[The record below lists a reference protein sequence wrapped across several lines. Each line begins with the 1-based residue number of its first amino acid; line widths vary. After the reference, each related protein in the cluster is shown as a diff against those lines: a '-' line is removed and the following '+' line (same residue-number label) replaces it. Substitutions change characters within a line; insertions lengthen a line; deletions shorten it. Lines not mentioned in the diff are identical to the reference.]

1 MTTMIAERRR
11 SRQPR
16 RPRQAVLSAVRPI
29 VERLA
34 SAHGLMIWDL
44 DFAREAGRQT
54 LRVACDRKGGVDA
67 DELARLA
74 GDLSRELDH
83 TDAVPGRERY
93 VLEVTSPGAE
103 RTLSTPEQ
111 FDVCRGRIVKV
122 WFQGEREPVIGEIG
136 DVTPASVD
144 VVGEDETQV
153 VSFDEIARAQ
163 LQVLGVG

>member
-1 MTTMIAERRR
+1 M
-11 SRQPR
+11 
-16 RPRQAVLSAVRPI
+16 RPI

-34 SAHGLMIWDL
+34 SAHGLMVWSL
-44 DFAREAGRQT
+44 DFVREAGRQT

-83 TDAVPGRERY
+83 TDAVPGQERY

-122 WFQGEREPVIGEIG
+122 WFEIERDPVLGEIG
-136 DVTPASVD
+136 EVSEAGVE
-144 VVGEDETQV
+144 VVGADESQV
-153 VSFDEIARAQ
+153 VRFDEIARAQ